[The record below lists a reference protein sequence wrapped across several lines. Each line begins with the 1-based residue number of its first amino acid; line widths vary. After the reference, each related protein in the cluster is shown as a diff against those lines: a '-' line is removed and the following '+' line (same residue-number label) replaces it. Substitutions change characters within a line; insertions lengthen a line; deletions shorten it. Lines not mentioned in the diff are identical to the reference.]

1 MGRNRR
7 NKKVKKITKISLD
20 SNSYFQE
27 YENITNSSEE
37 KPEIK
42 DSNLYEDFQ
51 IQQAL
56 CLSQKE
62 FEDSQEE
69 EVERLI
75 VKLNYIELN
84 DKRRDDDETLKKEDR
99 LKELKQLLNGVDDID
114 IKNSIKDMINSI
126 NSKKTCFE
134 DKYTEKNQFI
144 EGVDNIENTIN
155 FSNLEEDYDYEEDD
169 DFYGESEPA

>member
-37 KPEIK
+37 KPEIG
-42 DSNLYEDFQ
+42 DSNLSEDFQ

-62 FEDSQEE
+62 FDDSQEKE
-69 EVERLI
+69 IESLI

-84 DKRRDDDETLKKEDR
+84 NKKRNEEESFMKEDR
-99 LKELKQLLNGVDDID
+99 LKELNHLLNGVDDID
-114 IKNSIKDMINSI
+114 IKNSIQDMINSI
-126 NSKKTCFE
+126 NSRKSCSE
-134 DKYTEKNQFI
+134 DKYA
-144 EGVDNIENTIN
+144 VDNKLNNLQEVFNDEDMTN
-155 FSNLEEDYDYEEDD
+155 LTNLEKDYEYEDE
-169 DFYGESEPA
+169 FGEESELA